1 MKCLCVVKGYLFTK
15 NRKERSRN
23 IRITAGLVFSTMV
36 LLSVLSIMDH
46 LQNSRFTYIKKIRS
60 FPVVLKNPDIDDAD
74 SLKEEF
80 FDSAIVFE
88 YRTAEGLLKTAQGES
103 AVTVR
108 YVSPDY
114 EGGLVT
120 TGGVGERLLIPYRL
134 YLGSK
139 GGEVSLTTLEEGK
152 VARIAPRTRTYGSY
166 GTFQTA
172 LGSEFDLSTVFL
184 PLEAAPESSVRYI
197 AFIPFG
203 ISEDE
208 LVRRVESLNTGT
220 CITWKE
226 SEASLYG
233 AMLVEKNVMSLLLM
247 SLYLVIFVQ
256 VVQNS
261 SVSAASRKRE
271 LVSLYLMGYR
281 RRDIALIAA
290 LMAFFMTSFSFMS
303 GAVLAKVFLM
313 AIPYCVP
320 LFQKG
325 SLTLDV
331 SALPAV
337 YGGFT
342 LLSALSYVYFF
353 MKQLKEGSIREVL
366 NSV

>member
-1 MKCLCVVKGYLFTK
+1 MKCMRVVRGYLFTSD
-15 NRKERSRN
+15 RKERSRN
-23 IRITAGLVFSTMV
+23 IRIALGLVFSTMV
-36 LLSVLSIMDH
+36 LLSVLSVMDH

-60 FPVVLKNPDIDDAD
+60 FPVVVKDPDIDTS

-103 AVTVR
+103 AVNVR
-108 YVSPDY
+108 YVGSDY

-120 TGGVGERLLIPYRL
+120 NGGVGERLLIPYRL
-134 YLGSK
+134 YLSSK

-152 VARIAPRTRTYGSY
+152 VAKIAPKTRTYGSY

-172 LGSEFDLSTVFL
+172 LGSEFDMSAVFL
-184 PLEAAPESSVRYI
+184 PLEAAPSSAHRYV

-208 LVRRVESLNTGT
+208 LVRSLEDLGAGT
-220 CITWKE
+220 VITWKE

-247 SLYLVIFVQ
+247 SLYLVVFVQ
-256 VVQNS
+256 VVQNA
-261 SVSAASRKRE
+261 SVTAAVKKRE
-271 LVSLYLMGYR
+271 LVSLFLMGYR
-281 RRDIALIAA
+281 GRDIAFIAA
-290 LMAFFMTSFSFMS
+290 MMAVMMTGFSFAL
-303 GAVLAKVFLM
+303 GALLARLFLQ
-313 AIPYCVP
+313 AIPYMVP
-320 LFQKG
+320 LFAKG
-325 SLTLDV
+325 SLILDTSV
-331 SALPAV
+331 LPALWA
-337 YGGFT
+337 GFT
-342 LLSALSYVYFF
+342 LVSVLSYVHFF
-353 MKQLKEGSIREVL
+353 VRQLKEGAVREVL